1 MFREVKQSDELRQLI
16 LAGIKEVSDT
26 VSQTLGPKGRNVVLD
41 TNMFADPIITND
53 GVTIV
58 REFNSKDKWQ
68 NIGIKLVKEVAG
80 RTNDQAGDGTTTATL
95 LFYEIC
101 KQVQKALTNE
111 TDSLQLR
118 QGIEEASKAII
129 TLVEDQA
136 KTTDKLD
143 DLVNIA
149 SISCGNEELGK
160 TIAELVHD
168 LGQDALITLEDNS
181 DDETV
186 AEKTEGLRLKG
197 GIMSPV
203 FISNQSQQ
211 QAILDNVPV
220 LVTNHEITTQEEM
233 VRIMEIVA
241 GAGKKE
247 AIIIAERID
256 GQALMAAVI
265 NKLKGQIN
273 ITPIRVQAYGQIAAG
288 YLEDVA
294 KVTGGTY
301 FSTELGFKMD
311 ELTINNFGKADKVV
325 ATRESTTIIG
335 GDGDKD
341 ARIEELQ
348 GQLKGADDMGDY
360 SKESL
365 TERIAKL
372 KSALGV
378 IKVGGVTEIER
389 KERKLRVEDAVNA
402 TKAALSDGIVT
413 GGATALYRAA
423 AEIFKATP
431 NNDRGNGQR
440 AVINACGVL
449 FETLCQNSGVKPD
462 RADIKKIQE
471 DTTAAIDL
479 RSGDVVSAYKVGII
493 DPVKVVT
500 SALKNAAAQAGAF
513 ATTEGGLIVL
523 DDPKPEQVQQ

>member
-1 MFREVKQSDELRQLI
+1 MFRETKQSDDLRQLI

-41 TNMFADPIITND
+41 TNMFADPIVTND

-80 RTNDQAGDGTTTATL
+80 RTNDKAGDGTTTATL

-101 KQVQKALTNE
+101 KRVQKVLTNE

-118 QGIEEASKAII
+118 KGIEQATKDII
-129 TLVEDQA
+129 DTIQKQA
-136 KTTDKLD
+136 HTTDKLK
-143 DLVNIA
+143 DLINIA
-149 SISCGNEELGK
+149 SISSGSEELGK

-168 LGQDALITLEDNS
+168 LGQDALITLEDNVE
-181 DDETV
+181 DDTV

-335 GDGDKD
+335 GDGDKE
-341 ARIEELQ
+341 ARIEELE
-348 GQLKGADDMGDY
+348 GQLKNADDMGDY
-360 SKESL
+360 PKESL

-413 GGATALYRAA
+413 GGGTALYRAA
-423 AEIFKATP
+423 VGTSVSSMGDGDGMLGYEIVVQASKAVFK
-431 NNDRGNGQR
+431 Q
-440 AVINACGVL
+440 
-449 FETLCQNSGVKPD
+449 LCKNSGITPGRD
-462 RADIKKIQE
+462 DMDAIKDNNK
-471 DTTAAIDL
+471 AIDF
-479 RSGDVVSAYKVGII
+479 RNGDVVDAYNVGII
-493 DPVKVVT
+493 DPVKVVVA
-500 SALKNAAAQAGAF
+500 ALKNAAAQAGAF

-523 DDPKPEQVQQ
+523 DDPKPDQPMQ